1 MILSVMPKLV
11 ADRLYGVT
19 LRPQELA
26 LYGERL
32 HLSLHYAP
40 MFDEADAAATQH
52 FKLLVL
58 EGEVAFPEDQA
69 LGDMAGRRV
78 QVLKIGWE
86 LEVETDQP
94 IRPVDL
100 AEDPGEVPRLLDR
113 IADTVNELARRA
125 GLEAPFGPEVVQ
137 SLLDEYR
144 RRGA

>member
-1 MILSVMPKLV
+1 MPKLV

-40 MFDEADAAATQH
+40 MFDDAEAAATQH

-58 EGEVAFPEDQA
+58 EGEVAFPDDEA
-69 LGDMAGRRV
+69 MGDMAGRRV

-86 LEVETDQP
+86 LEIETTEP

-100 AEDPGEVPRLLDR
+100 IEDPGEVPRLVER

-125 GLEAPFGPEVVQ
+125 SLEAPFGPEVVE
-137 SLLDEYR
+137 SLLNEYR
-144 RRGA
+144 RRSA